1 MTKKFYNQ
9 PEIQVAQFES
19 TVIMQSSGS
28 DAQDTLSIEPGKSTN
43 KQL

>member
-28 DAQDTLSIEPGKSTN
+28 EEPQTLSIDPSKNTN